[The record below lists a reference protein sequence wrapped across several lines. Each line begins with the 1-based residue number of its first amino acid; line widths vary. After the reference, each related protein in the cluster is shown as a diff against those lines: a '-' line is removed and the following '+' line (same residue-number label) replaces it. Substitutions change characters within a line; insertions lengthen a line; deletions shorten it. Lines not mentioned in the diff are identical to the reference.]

1 MKKYILW
8 VFAILALV
16 AADPASAWFWD
27 KKEVK
32 APLSASEGQDGSKSS
47 AQEDSKP
54 VKKDGLWPSIKE
66 TGRDIGAFF
75 KQIGKDTK
83 ESAKQVPGE
92 AKKEGKAVGKGFK
105 DAGKTIGEE
114 SKKGGKAIGQ
124 GFKELGK
131 DIKDSSR
138 KAFLGEQEKE

>member
-1 MKKYILW
+1 MKKNILW
-8 VFAILALV
+8 IFAILAV
-16 AADPASAWFWD
+16 FAAAPAFAAFWD
-27 KKEVK
+27 KNEVK
-32 APLSASEGQDGSKSS
+32 APVSASEIQDDSKSS
-47 AQEDSKP
+47 AQE

-114 SKKGGKAIGQ
+114 SKKGGKEIGQ